1 MMKLFGN
8 RKGFVVEGVVIV
20 AVGVTLLLAALWKPL
35 SSTVGSFIGSAQP
48 QKVSKTYYK
57 KAESAPMFYQ
67 DKDGK
72 LIPAP
77 QPYKMTVESSQALS
91 EESQLTLWQKIKNLG
106 VIGII
111 MAVACFAY
119 PPLGVVV
126 MFIIKKITGGAKK
139 VIDNANGQIKE
150 IESKKTALEGQAE
163 QIVVSVDAG
172 LKTLDESI
180 KLAKNRIDV
189 ATDATLKTQYST
201 VAQALEIAKKDFLT
215 AMAKEQDSDT
225 EDLVKEML
233 KND

>member
-1 MMKLFGN
+1 MIKLFGN
-8 RKGFVVEGVVIV
+8 KKGFVVEGVVIV
-20 AVGVTLLLAALWKPL
+20 AVGITLLLTVLWKPL
-35 SSTVGSFIGSAQP
+35 STTVGSFIGSGQP

-77 QPYKMTVESSQALS
+77 QPYKLTVESSQALS

-111 MAVACFAY
+111 MVIACFAY

-139 VIDNANGQIKE
+139 AIDNANSQIKE
-150 IESKKTALEGQAE
+150 IDSKKNALEGQAE

-172 LKTLDESI
+172 LKTLKDSTEA
-180 KLAKNRIDV
+180 AKNIAN
-189 ATDATLKTQYST
+189 ATTDT
-201 VAQALEIAKKDFLT
+201 VAKERYLAVTQALEKAHKDFLL
-215 AMAKEQDSDT
+215 AMKTEQDSDT
-225 EDLVKEML
+225 EDLVAELL